1 MTKQFRTLIHVL
13 FGCMIF
19 AGALSA
25 SEQADNQQ
33 PEIQTLTVQE
43 AVRLTLSRSPE
54 VLVAEAQAARA
65 REALRESRSVN
76 MPRLYTG
83 TGLAYNNGYP
93 LSMEGAAPSVFQL
106 SASQPVFSKTN
117 NNLIRAAE
125 ESGKAGQLGV
135 ETARN
140 ELASRAASVYY
151 ELYQTV
157 RIDGILSAKLAA
169 AQKQQKQIETLLE
182 AGKVR
187 PVDATVARTAVLAV
201 RQQILVAQ
209 EQALILDKEL
219 HKLTKLPDD
228 VKIQTVEPGIENP
241 IFDLPEEALLQ
252 KAIES
257 SPEILKAQAD
267 VRAKGFHVEAER
279 GGYLPQMEVIGQYA
293 VFSRT
298 NNYEDYFKRFIRNNF
313 LLGLSVKVPI
323 FNRTTSTRVAKSRQE
338 ASEANYKLE
347 CLKSDL
353 KLSIQKGLGALRI
366 ARGAVDLGRSDVS
379 AAREMLKVSETLMEA
394 GRIEE
399 KDLEDS
405 RVQLLQKE
413 LALLDADRILFQRKL
428 DLLHSTG
435 IIASAI
441 Q

>member
-1 MTKQFRTLIHVL
+1 MTKKLKTLIHVL

-19 AGALSA
+19 AGTLSA
-25 SEQADNQQ
+25 SEQSGNQQ
-33 PEIQTLTVQE
+33 PEIQPLTIQE

-76 MPRLYTG
+76 LPRLYTG

-117 NNLIRAAE
+117 NNLIRAAQ
-125 ESGKAGQLGV
+125 ESGKASQLGV

-140 ELASRAASVYY
+140 ELASKAASVYY
-151 ELYQTV
+151 ELYQAV
-157 RIDGILSAKLAA
+157 RIDGILSTKLAA
-169 AQKQQKQIETLLE
+169 VLKQQKQMETLLE

-187 PVDATVARTAVLAV
+187 PVDATLAKTAVLAV

-219 HKLTKLPDD
+219 HKLTRLPDN

-241 IFDLPEEALLQ
+241 VFNLPEEALLQ
-252 KAIES
+252 RAIES
-257 SPEILKAQAD
+257 SPEILKAQAE

-279 GGYLPQMEVIGQYA
+279 GGYLPQMEVVGQYA

-323 FNRTTSTRVAKSRQE
+323 FNRTTSTRVAQSRQE

-347 CLKSDL
+347 CLTADL
-353 KLSIQKGLGALRI
+353 KLSIQRNLGALRI
-366 ARGAVDLGRSDVS
+366 ARGAVDLGRSDLS